1 MVVIGKVNRTLT
13 VFTDGYTSTHQT
25 AAVLVAQTDQVVQQP
40 VVEARQHHASAVAR
54 QHHAAA
60 AARHHAAAVA
70 RHHAGAVARHHAGAV
85 ARHHAAAVARHHAGA
100 GGNNSGL
107 EIRRRQ

>member
-1 MVVIGKVNRTLT
+1 MVMIGLVRRTST
-13 VFTDGYTSTHQT
+13 VFTDGYSSTHQT
-25 AAVLVAQTDQVVQQP
+25 AAV
-40 VVEARQHHASAVAR
+40 
-54 QHHAAA
+54 
-60 AARHHAAAVA
+60 ARHHAA
-70 RHHAGAVARHHAGAV
+70 AV